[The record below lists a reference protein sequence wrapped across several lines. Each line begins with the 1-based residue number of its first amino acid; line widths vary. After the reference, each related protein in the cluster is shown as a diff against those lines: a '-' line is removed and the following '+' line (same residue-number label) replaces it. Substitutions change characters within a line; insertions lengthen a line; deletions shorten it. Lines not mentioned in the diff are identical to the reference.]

1 MTTKPKALALGD
13 TIALVAPSGRVS
25 DPERVERSAAA
36 LDELGF
42 AVRVYPSCRSGY
54 GYLSGTD
61 EERASDINAA
71 FGDDAID
78 GIVCL
83 KGGYGGPRILDRLDY
98 GLIAAH
104 PKAFVGYSDITA
116 IHLALLAKCSLA
128 TFHGP
133 MPSSD
138 MLPEFDAFSRESW
151 LASLCS
157 TEALG
162 RLPLPKGTEAPR
174 ALVPGRARGEL
185 VGGNLSLLAATM
197 GSPYQVRADG
207 RILFIEDIDEAPY
220 RVDRM
225 LTCLRLA
232 GVLDECAGV
241 LLGNWNNCEGDRS
254 KPGLGLGE
262 VFRDTLCACGK
273 PVLMGYPA
281 GHCSPTLTLPLGALV
296 ELDAESPEPGL
307 TVLENAAV

>member
-1 MTTKPKALALGD
+1 MSIKPKALALGD
-13 TIALVAPSGRVS
+13 TLALVAPSGRVAT
-25 DPERVERSAAA
+25 PERVDRCAAA
-36 LDELGF
+36 LDALGF

-61 EERASDINAA
+61 EERADDMNAA
-71 FGDDAID
+71 FADDAID

-83 KGGYGGPRILDRLDY
+83 KGGYGTPRILDRLDY
-98 GLIAAH
+98 DLIARH

-116 IHLALLAKCSLA
+116 IHLALLERCSLA

-138 MLPEFDAFSRESW
+138 MIPEFAASSRESW
-151 LASLCS
+151 LSSLCS
-157 TEALG
+157 RQALG
-162 RLPLPKGTEAPR
+162 RLPTPEGAQAPR

-197 GSPYQVRADG
+197 GTPYQVRAEG

-232 GVLDECAGV
+232 GVFDGCAGI
-241 LLGNWNNCEGDRS
+241 LLGNWNNCAGDPS
-254 KPGLGLGE
+254 TPGLSLEE
-262 VFRDTLCACGK
+262 VFRDTLCPCGK

-281 GHCSPTLTLPLGALV
+281 GHCSPTLTLPLGTLA

-307 TVLENAAV
+307 TILETATV